1 MQFAV
6 TADAHVASVA
16 LRRSPRRV
24 GQHPHPALES
34 GATSTVLRY

>member
-1 MQFAV
+1 MRFAV

-24 GQHPHPALES
+24 GQAGNLVPLDPEIRGHE
-34 GATSTVLRY
+34 